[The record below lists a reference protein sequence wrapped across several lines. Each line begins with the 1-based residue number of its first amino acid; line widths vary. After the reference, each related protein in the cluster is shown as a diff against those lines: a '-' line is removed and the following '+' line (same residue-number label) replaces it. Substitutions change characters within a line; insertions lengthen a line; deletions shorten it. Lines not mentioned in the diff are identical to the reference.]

1 MSNKEN
7 TDKKEIFDEVEPL
20 VAETPKVTINGRVYK
35 MRRLGIRDTFK
46 LAKVIAVG
54 AAGMGKEIGDIELNA
69 EVAIGLLLAG
79 FPYAEREIVELLANI
94 IGVKYEDMMNPE
106 KFPMGSEIEII
117 KTLTEHVDVKAFF
130 DKMVGLLK
138 VPAIKG
144 FLKGISTPSK
154 KGTGGQTQK

>member
-7 TDKKEIFDEVEPL
+7 TEKKEIFNDVEPL
-20 VAETPKVTINGRVYK
+20 VAETPKVTINGKEYE
-35 MRRLGIRDTFK
+35 MRRLGIGDTFK
-46 LAKVIAVG
+46 LAKVIAIG

-79 FPYAEREIVELLANI
+79 FPYAEREIIGLFANI

-106 KFPMGSEIEII
+106 KFPMGSEVEII
-117 KTLTEHVDVKAFF
+117 KALTEHVDVKAFF
-130 DKMVGLLK
+130 GKMVGLLK

-144 FLKGISTPSK
+144 FLKGISTSSK
-154 KGTGGQTQK
+154 QDTDGQIKK